1 LGTKLCH
8 LDVGEAADPWSKIA
22 SIGGGSINLSS
33 AVRSSLVGLMEYR
46 DDRDLHVYT
55 DGSSYPGPRRGGVG
69 IRFVMTD
76 ADGDEQVEDYP
87 LPGYDNA
94 TNNQAELAAV
104 VDALKAVVLR
114 RIIDVTRYRRIVIWT
129 DSKYLTEGY
138 DSARFSWQS
147 NGWKTRDGNP
157 VANAAQWK
165 ELLRLAH
172 RTGKPLEMKWIKGHK
187 TSQHNKAVDKL
198 AKQSASMRMGRRLA
212 PVKVRRKRTNAKV
225 EKGSVR
231 MNGQRITIRI
241 IEDRFEPVQRM
252 NRYKYEVVSR
262 ASEYFGRVDT
272 IYSAAQ
278 IHLSAGHTYFLRV
291 NDDTDAPRVERIFRE
306 VES

>member
-1 LGTKLCH
+1 MGGLVST
-8 LDVGEAADPWSKIA
+8 VG
-22 SIGGGSINLSS
+22 
-33 AVRSSLVGLMEYR
+33 SSLISPMEYR

-76 ADGDEQVEDYP
+76 AAGREQFEDYP

-94 TNNQAELAAV
+94 SNNAAELAAV
-104 VDALKAVVLR
+104 VDALKAVVVR
-114 RIIDVTRYRRIVIWT
+114 RIIDLKRYRRIVIWT

-147 NGWKTRDGNP
+147 NGWETREGNP

-172 RTGKPLEMKWIKGHK
+172 RTGKPLEMKWVKGHK
-187 TSQHNKAVDKL
+187 KSEHNKAVDKL
-198 AKQSASMRMGRRLA
+198 ARKSASVRTGRHLSL
-212 PVKVRRKRTNAKV
+212 VKVRRKRTDASV
-225 EKGSVR
+225 ERGSVL
-231 MNGQRITIRI
+231 MKAQRITIRI

-262 ASEYFGRVDT
+262 ASEYFGRVDM
-272 IYSAAQ
+272 IYSTADL
-278 IHLSAGHTYFLRV
+278 HLSAGHTYYVRV
-291 NDDTDAPRVERIFRE
+291 NDETDAPRVTKVFHE
-306 VES
+306 VTT